1 MPSARHSPGGNGEGG
16 FCSSASQPHSRTK
29 EMVGRARGPNPV
41 GSAAAG
47 LSGSRWILK
56 LTEQVAALMEGWH
69 LVSWQELPGLIA

>member
-1 MPSARHSPGGNGEGG
+1 
-16 FCSSASQPHSRTK
+16 
-29 EMVGRARGPNPV
+29 MVGRARGPNPV